1 MDNLVIHQD
10 WVLYLHWDGEEL
22 TIKQVGEA
30 VQLEDFTE
38 IQVNDK
44 YFFKKAVERSEEE
57 R

>member
-1 MDNLVIHQD
+1 MDSLVIQKE

-38 IQVNDK
+38 IHVNDK